1 MDYKFILIVSTPRS
15 ASTTLQRILNT
26 IPNSNI
32 NGENCGAIINILECY
47 RNIKKTVE
55 HIPKNK
61 YGQVMSLVRLEKWN
75 VKPCFYNIFDFE
87 SVKKKIQDLIV
98 NILSNNKNYK
108 IIGFK
113 EIMWYENIE
122 LLNEFLELFPNT
134 KIVCHIQEDIQSQ
147 ANSTFFNNES
157 KYDYLKEYTEE
168 IVEYVDKNDNCY
180 LSTREKLFDFK
191 NIQNM
196 CVYLE
201 ELISEEDY
209 LKIINSDP
217 ENKNK

>member
-1 MDYKFILIVSTPRS
+1 MDHKFILIVSTPRS

-32 NGENCGAIINILECY
+32 NGENCGAIVSILECY

-55 HIPKNK
+55 LVPKK
-61 YGQVMSLVRLEKWN
+61 QGQFLSSELLEN
-75 VKPCFYNIFDFE
+75 FNMKPCFYNIFDFE
-87 SVKKKIQDLIV
+87 SVKKQIQDLIV

-113 EIMWYENIE
+113 EILWFENVE

-147 ANSTFFNNES
+147 ANSTFFNSEGT
-157 KYDYLKEYTEE
+157 YQYLKTYTAE
-168 IVEYVDKNDNCY
+168 IVEYARKNEKCY
-180 LSTREKLFDFK
+180 LSTKETLFDFE
-191 NIQNM
+191 NIKKM
-196 CVYLE
+196 CVFLE
-201 ELISEEDY
+201 ESIHEGEY
-209 LKIINSDP
+209 INIINNDP
-217 ENKNK
+217 EKKK